1 MQLVRNVCP
10 SYSTHAAPFTLQH
23 VARKRS
29 TPLQCRVRPQEQE
42 SVKVFKLNFLQ
53 VYRGSEFQ
61 PISKKGNKCIV
72 QRVERD

>member
-1 MQLVRNVCP
+1 MQP
-10 SYSTHAAPFTLQH
+10 PFTLQH
-23 VARKRS
+23 VARTRS

-61 PISKKGNKCIV
+61 PKGIN
-72 QRVERD
+72 VEYSEWSETEEGLGESGGF